1 MKLHMIDWRDQFYR
15 KVEKEYYDELA
26 ELEAQRLRELLKVKS
41 VQTDQTIEAKNYE
54 ERINKGNL

>member
-1 MKLHMIDWRDQFYR
+1 MKQHKLDQRDQFYN

-41 VQTDQTIEAKNYE
+41 VQTDQTIEAKNYDGK
-54 ERINKGNL
+54 IKIGNY